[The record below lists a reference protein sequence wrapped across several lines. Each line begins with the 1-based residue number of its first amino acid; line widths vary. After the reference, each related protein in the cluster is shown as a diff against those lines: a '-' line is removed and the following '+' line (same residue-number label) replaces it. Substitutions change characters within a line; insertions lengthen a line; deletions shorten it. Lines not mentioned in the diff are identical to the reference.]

1 MRGIGR
7 VNPLQLPVKLAR
19 DEEAVKGQLQ
29 LQDVLLEG
37 VRVRDLQDALPTAN
51 EEPGQRYQW
60 HHRRTDQHIQPRQ
73 VRKTLGRLYGARI
86 ALLREEQLQN
96 YSYNKPEPRQ
106 NCIQAGQGA

>member
-1 MRGIGR
+1 MSILLGQRGQPGEPPAGYVQMRGISR

-51 EEPGQRYQW
+51 EEPG
-60 HHRRTDQHIQPRQ
+60 
-73 VRKTLGRLYGARI
+73 
-86 ALLREEQLQN
+86 
-96 YSYNKPEPRQ
+96 
-106 NCIQAGQGA
+106 

>member
-1 MRGIGR
+1 MRGISR

-51 EEPGQRYQW
+51 EEPG
-60 HHRRTDQHIQPRQ
+60 
-73 VRKTLGRLYGARI
+73 
-86 ALLREEQLQN
+86 
-96 YSYNKPEPRQ
+96 
-106 NCIQAGQGA
+106 